1 MNVCSTA
8 PTLSTET
15 DKQID
20 RVIEE
25 YKDEPSPLLEIL
37 NEVQHIFG
45 YLSDDMLIA
54 ISEKLSIPTSQ
65 VYGVA
70 TFYSLLST
78 RPKGKHIIRVCE
90 SAPCHVMGSES
101 VSRAVKDELGI
112 DLGETTPDGLFT
124 LESTSC
130 LGICS
135 VGPAMM
141 VNDRV
146 FGNLTREKVRLI
158 LRRYAKDKEASVS

>member
-1 MNVCSTA
+1 
-8 PTLSTET
+8 
-15 DKQID
+15 
-20 RVIEE
+20 
-25 YKDEPSPLLEIL
+25 
-37 NEVQHIFG
+37 
-45 YLSDDMLIA
+45 
-54 ISEKLSIPTSQ
+54 
-65 VYGVA
+65 
-70 TFYSLLST
+70 
-78 RPKGKHIIRVCE
+78 
-90 SAPCHVMGSES
+90 
-101 VSRAVKDELGI
+101 I

>member
-1 MNVCSTA
+1 MNACSTA

-25 YKDEPSPLLEIL
+25 YKDEPSLSLKSSMKSSTSSA
-37 NEVQHIFG
+37 F
-45 YLSDDMLIA
+45 SDDMLIA

-101 VSRAVKDELGI
+101 VLRAVKDELGI